1 MYNDL
6 SNNVNDLSNNV
17 NDIIFFILKKLGI
30 SIFKI
35 DDLVGTVIYRDTLL
49 NDLIYNEVKE
59 YIPKLKLA
67 LKSTFFTSTQ
77 KNASIKQNWPLLNL
91 IRQILKIYD
100 LRLEPKRIADGY
112 TKDGVKK
119 YKRLFEIKI
128 IDKSKNIEPENNY
141 S

>member
-1 MYNDL
+1 MYH
-6 SNNVNDLSNNV
+6 DLSNNV
-17 NDIIFFILKKLGI
+17 NDIIFLIFKKFGI
-30 SIFKI
+30 TISKI
-35 DDLVGTVIYRDTLL
+35 DDLVGTVIYRETLL
-49 NDLIYNEVKE
+49 NDSIYNDIKE
-59 YIPKLKLA
+59 YIPKLKMA

-77 KNASIKQNWPLLNL
+77 KNASLKQNWPLLNL

-128 IDKSKNIEPENNY
+128 IDKSKNLEQEINY